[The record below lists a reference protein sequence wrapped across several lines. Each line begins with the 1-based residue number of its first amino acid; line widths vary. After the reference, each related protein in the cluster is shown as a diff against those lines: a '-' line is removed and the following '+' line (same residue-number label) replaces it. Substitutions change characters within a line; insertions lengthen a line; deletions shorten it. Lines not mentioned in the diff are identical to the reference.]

1 VPHHSRPTVTLH
13 DVARAA
19 GVSVATA
26 SRVLGG
32 GSRRVA
38 EDYRHRVLDAA
49 TALSYSADLS
59 ARAMR
64 RDTDFVALVTDDLT
78 TYTMGVVVA
87 AMERQ
92 ARQVNAFVSVAA
104 TGGIPSRQL
113 DTVRTLVAFRPRAL
127 VLTSSRIA
135 ATAANRP
142 LVEELREYER
152 RGGRVAIYGSI
163 DLPFDSIRVDDHA
176 SARQVGEHLAATGHR
191 RPLILAGD
199 PHRAFAAGRTAGY
212 VEGLV
217 RGGVRRRDIRT
228 VQCAVSRQGGFD
240 AASARRPGTDAV
252 VAVNDAVAI
261 GALSACHAAAVPVP
275 ELLSVTGFDDIPL
288 AVDVTPRLTTVAL
301 PHAEIG
307 ARAVRLALSDRDGS
321 LVREVVTGRLVERG
335 TTASRQGPTSTRTLG
350 R

>member
-1 VPHHSRPTVTLH
+1 MVHAADYAQPVPHPSRPTVTLH

-32 GSRRVA
+32 SSRTVA
-38 EDYRHRVLDAA
+38 ADYRRRVLDAA
-49 TALSYSADLS
+49 SALNYAADLS

-64 RDTDFVALVTDDLT
+64 RDTDFVVLVTDDLT

-92 ARQVNAFVSVAA
+92 ARQVNAFVSVSA
-104 TGGIPSRQL
+104 TGGVPQRQL
-113 DTVRTLVAFRPRAL
+113 ETVRTLVAFRPRAL
-127 VLTSSRIA
+127 VLTSSRIE
-135 ATAANRP
+135 ATSANRP
-142 LVEELREYER
+142 LVDELREYQR
-152 RGGRVAIYGSI
+152 RGGRVVIYGSI
-163 DLPFDSIRVDDHA
+163 DLPFDSIRVDDLG
-176 SARQVGEHLAATGHR
+176 SARQVGERLAATGHR

-199 PHRAFAAGRTAGY
+199 RDRAFAAARTAGY

-217 RGGVRRRDIRT
+217 AGGVRRADIRT
-228 VQCAVSRQGGFD
+228 VDCDVTRQGGFD
-240 AASARRPGTDAV
+240 AVTRAGFEGVDAV

-261 GALSACHAAAVPVP
+261 GALSACHHAGIPVP
-275 ELLSVTGFDDIPL
+275 ERLSVTGFDDIPL

-307 ARAVRLALSDRDGS
+307 ARAVRLALSERDGE
-321 LVREVVTGRLVERG
+321 LVRDVVAGSLVERG
-335 TTASRQGPTSTRTLG
+335 TTATR
-350 R
+350 

>member
-1 VPHHSRPTVTLH
+1 M
-13 DVARAA
+13 
-19 GVSVATA
+19 ATA

-32 GSRRVA
+32 SSRTVA
-38 EDYRHRVLDAA
+38 EQYRHRVLDAA
-49 TALSYSADLS
+49 TALGYSADLS

-64 RDTDFVALVTDDLT
+64 RDTDVVALVTDDLT
-78 TYTMGVVVA
+78 TYTMGVVIA

-92 ARQVNAFVSVAA
+92 ARQEDAFVSVAA
-104 TGGIPSRQL
+104 TGGVPARQL
-113 DTVRTLVAFRPRAL
+113 ATVRTLVAFRPRAL
-127 VLTSSRIA
+127 VLTSSRIE

-152 RGGRVAIYGSI
+152 RGGRVVIYGSI
-163 DLPFDSIRVDDHA
+163 DLPFDSIRVDDHG
-176 SARQVGEHLAATGHR
+176 SARQLGLRLAATGHR

-199 PHRAFAAGRTAGY
+199 PDRAFASGRTAGY
-212 VEGLV
+212 LEGLV

-228 VQCAVSRQGGFD
+228 VDCAVSRQGGFD
-240 AASARRPGTDAV
+240 AVSVAGLAGTDAV
-252 VAVNDAVAI
+252 LAVNDAVAI
-261 GALSACHAAAVPVP
+261 GALSACHAAGVPVP
-275 ELLSVTGFDDIPL
+275 ERLSVTGFDDIPL

-307 ARAVRLALSDRDGS
+307 ARAVRLALADRDGP

-335 TTASRQGPTSTRTLG
+335 STAG